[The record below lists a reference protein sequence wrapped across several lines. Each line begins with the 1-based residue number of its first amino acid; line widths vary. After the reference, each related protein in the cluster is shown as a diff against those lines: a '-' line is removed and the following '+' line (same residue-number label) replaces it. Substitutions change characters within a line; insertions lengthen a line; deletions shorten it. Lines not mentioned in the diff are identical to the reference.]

1 MITDQGEEIRNR
13 INNLGL
19 KQIAIA
25 RSLCISGGHLN
36 QILNGE
42 RPVNKYIAKIN
53 LIIEEYEKAL
63 LIIKQKIQ

>member
-1 MITDQGEEIRNR
+1 MIIDEGEEIRNR

-25 RSLCISGGHLN
+25 RSIGISGGHLN

-42 RPVNKYIAKIN
+42 RPVNKYLSKIKLK
-53 LIIEEYEKAL
+53 LI
-63 LIIKQKIQ
+63 